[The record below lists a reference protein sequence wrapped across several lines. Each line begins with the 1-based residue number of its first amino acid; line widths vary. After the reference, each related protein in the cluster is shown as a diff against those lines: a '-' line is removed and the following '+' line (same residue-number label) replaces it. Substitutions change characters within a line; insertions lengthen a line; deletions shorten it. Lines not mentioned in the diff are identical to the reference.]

1 MSYSD
6 QHAGPPPGAS
16 WQTIALI
23 ERMARNNGLWGVER
37 IRGELLIELG
47 SRRVVHVGVTRSPSS
62 ARVTRQLRE
71 STAWGEGPPFLI
83 RDHDDKFG
91 GRFDAVARGTGIKV
105 LRTPVRAPNANAM
118 CERMSPDVLSV
129 LQHGAA
135 TPGPSARRFRTC
147 RLNPRMPEGPSCKS
161 LFSAL
166 FTTSI
171 VWRRSADGA
180 K

>member
-118 CERMSPDVLSV
+118 CERFLPSVRAECLEHVIVLGEAHPRSS
-129 LQHGAA
+129 L
-135 TPGPSARRFRTC
+135 RTYC
-147 RLNPRMPEGPSCKS
+147 AYFNTGRPHQGHRPEGSGR
-161 LFSAL
+161 A
-166 FTTSI
+166 T
-171 VWRRSADGA
+171 
-180 K
+180 